1 MPGPEP
7 MPRPAPQ
14 SHDTPNVMETNRNP
28 SKPAAITLL
37 IAALLLVVLP
47 EAVAACPV
55 CFDSSDENRMA
66 FLATTAFLSLLPLG
80 MVAGAGLYIRRRS
93 QERDDDRFD
102 PDRPEP

>member
-1 MPGPEP
+1 MAGSGLARAL
-7 MPRPAPQ
+7 MAGL
-14 SHDTPNVMETNRNP
+14 
-28 SKPAAITLL
+28 AAV
-37 IAALLLVVLP
+37 ALLALLP

-80 MVAGAGLYIRRRS
+80 MVAGAGLYIRKRS
-93 QERDDDRFD
+93 KERGEDPVD